1 MPKVSCYYS
10 GGTMMNTENIQYKTA
25 GIENIWTEIS
35 NDNQQDEEKK
45 KKGTSIGSKK
55 SGKH

>member
-1 MPKVSCYYS
+1 
-10 GGTMMNTENIQYKTA
+10 MMNTENIQYKTA